1 MIFII
6 HHAWQQRLADVTLV
20 CIMVAGVR
28 HFQSTGRWW
37 GRPTLKIV
45 YLKAGQFKSSLVTTD
60 LKKDCCREQ
69 CQCQPCMPHWAACFR
84 HRGEIVKL
92 HPIYINTCKTPK
104 IEAGLNAKVRHQLQR
119 PPMKVNSSSGKNL

>member
-1 MIFII
+1 MVIFVI

-28 HFQSTGRWW
+28 HSQSTGRWW

-45 YLKAGQFKSSLVTTD
+45 YLKAGQFKSSLVTTG

-69 CQCQPCMPHWAACFR
+69 NVDF
-84 HRGEIVKL
+84 
-92 HPIYINTCKTPK
+92 KT
-104 IEAGLNAKVRHQLQR
+104 AKW
-119 PPMKVNSSSGKNL
+119 KNQKKTGRKEVCIPGRWPV